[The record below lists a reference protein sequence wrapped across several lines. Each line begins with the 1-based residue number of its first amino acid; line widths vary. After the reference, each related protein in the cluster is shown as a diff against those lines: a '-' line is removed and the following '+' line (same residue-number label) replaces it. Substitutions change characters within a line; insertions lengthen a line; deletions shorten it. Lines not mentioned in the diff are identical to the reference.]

1 MAIRSTRV
9 DALDCPQCA
18 GSGLLEQV
26 FEGRFQGV
34 KSAVLLAAPEARRKN
49 HQHKGQ
55 KDEINHCSP
64 QSNELELEHESALL

>member
-9 DALDCPQCA
+9 DAMDCPQCA

-34 KSAVLLAAPEARRKN
+34 KSAVLLAAPKAAGKN
-49 HQHKGQ
+49 YQQHDQ
-55 KDEINHCSP
+55 NDQVDH
-64 QSNELELEHESALL
+64 